1 MLLATQRLVPCIL
14 SLAALS
20 HTPAPSVLIT
30 PHLSPPQVQ
39 RICLEAAVPALLDA
53 ILECAK
59 HKPEEYISDIDLM
72 TVYLEQIGIA
82 NEVLQFFGIHK
93 FRLGRILWTRH
104 RAVMPPTRTL
114 AGSAPATAP
123 GASGSGAGAAGASIV
138 DGGVLEEVATTA
150 SNISMASTAA
160 THDTAPDGQG
170 MVRGG
175 AKPAGSDSA
184 AAGGK
189 AGLAAAN
196 ATADRDILEK
206 PAKGVYDLDADKE
219 AETRAQHA
227 ALFVMWVGNGMFWI
241 VPFLLQWV
249 LSRTIGS
256 GLIDNGRLTPQYFE

>member
-1 MLLATQRLVPCIL
+1 VLASRLNLASPFLLLHPNPTPP
-14 SLAALS
+14 AACT
-20 HTPAPSVLIT
+20 HPK
-30 PHLSPPQVQ
+30 QVQ

-104 RAVMPPTRTL
+104 RAVLPPTRTL
-114 AGSAPATAP
+114 AGSAPAPPSST
-123 GASGSGAGAAGASIV
+123 SGSGVGAAGLPVI

-150 SNISMASTAA
+150 SNISMSSAAA
-160 THDTAPDGQG
+160 TDSAAPDGQG

-175 AKPAGSDSA
+175 SKA
-184 AAGGK
+184 AAGADATASGK
-189 AGLAAAN
+189 AGLAAAQ

-219 AETRAQHA
+219 AETRAHHA

-256 GLIDNGRLTPQYFE
+256 GLIDNGRLPPAYFE